1 MKKTRMLISILSLLI
16 IAICFT
22 IVIQNFD
29 LYKEKYIIIKN
40 MVTPKKVSIPSTI
53 SNNRNFD
60 FLTVEPT
67 KDFEPKN
74 MDDLKKLYY
83 TVLNNG
89 WTDFTF
95 YCPDEYTD
103 CFDDVLLLADN
114 NEYINVINNYVSTFN
129 QYLKYNT
136 SISQLGEIKL
146 TIEKLYTNEEIL
158 VLKMKISEILKSF
171 NINKDNIKVQDIM
184 RIHNYILNLLTYDEE
199 YKNTDLRSTSAT
211 AYGALNTKKA
221 ICSGYTDLFALFLDE
236 LNIPNFKVSSEN
248 HIWNAIYF
256 GDKWRHIDV
265 TWDDDEINKNNNYN
279 FFMISTDELLSKDS
293 EEHNFNK
300 ELYLE
305 FLNQ

>member
-40 MVTPKKVSIPSTI
+40 MFTPKKVSIPSTI

>member
-67 KDFEPKN
+67 NDFEPKN